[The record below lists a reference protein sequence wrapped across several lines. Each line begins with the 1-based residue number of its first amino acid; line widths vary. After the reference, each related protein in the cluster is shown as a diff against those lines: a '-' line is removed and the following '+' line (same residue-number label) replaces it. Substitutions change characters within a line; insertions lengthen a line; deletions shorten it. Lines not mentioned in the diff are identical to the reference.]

1 MLNHKNAVWAPKLD
15 FVEGACFDSGFGVG
29 LQLGDELA
37 LVLILLLSVCN
48 ILWKGSGWYRRYFG
62 LWEASLEWL

>member
-37 LVLILLLSVCN
+37 LVLTILLSVCDFM
-48 ILWKGSGWYRRYFG
+48 GGTG
-62 LWEASLEWL
+62 LVRKVLQEAF

>member
-37 LVLILLLSVCN
+37 LVLTILLSVCDFMVGIGLVQK
-48 ILWKGSGWYRRYFG
+48 ILQ
-62 LWEASLEWL
+62 EAI

>member
-29 LQLGDELA
+29 LQLGEELA
-37 LVLILLLSVCN
+37 LVLILLLSVCDFMVGIGLVQK
-48 ILWKGSGWYRRYFG
+48 ILQ
-62 LWEASLEWL
+62 EAF